1 MTTLEPFP
9 FYLQI
14 VTATAHL
21 ALTAADV
28 CDVERPWS
36 ARAGGKVCP
45 TGRGE
50 GHANCG
56 SEKDWDTVVV
66 RGSAVGGGPARAWYS
81 CFRPQVRSSVFGL
94 SRSMAHAEQFRPNL
108 QRQRVSVGQRPRR
121 SDLSATGVLARH
133 VSRDAAVAQGE
144 QQPPG
149 CRFGSRECEQ
159 WAGGVYGDFVGFRS
173 WGS

>member
-21 ALTAADV
+21 ALTAADM
-28 CDVERPWS
+28 CDVGRPWS

-56 SEKDWDTVVV
+56 CEKDWHTVVV
-66 RGSAVGGGPARAWYS
+66 RGSFVGGGPARACYS
-81 CFRPQVRSSVFGL
+81 CVRPQVWASVFRLSPGL
-94 SRSMAHAEQFRPNL
+94 AHAEQLWPDL
-108 QRQRVSVGQRPRR
+108 QRQRI
-121 SDLSATGVLARH
+121 
-133 VSRDAAVAQGE
+133 
-144 QQPPG
+144 
-149 CRFGSRECEQ
+149 
-159 WAGGVYGDFVGFRS
+159 
-173 WGS
+173 